1 MIISIY
7 RYIPTRVFSH
17 PKKFM
22 YLHTY
27 ARYNTKFYTL
37 IPKFEPET
45 GLYDTF
51 YPMDVQTTTLSKII

>member
-27 ARYNTKFYTL
+27 ARYNTNFYTL
-37 IPKFEPET
+37 IPKFKPEI
-45 GLYDTF
+45 GLYDVF
-51 YPMDVQTTTLSKII
+51 YPMDV